1 MADLPFSGLPL
12 DPSINAAPLQSL
24 YAPTPQIPT
33 EIAPRGGMFG
43 GNAQMALMAAI
54 SGLMAR
60 RHPQV
65 SQMMQ
70 NMLLLKQKQAL
81 AQQQRQQGIADD
93 FTKFKQQYDYEL
105 GHPKPINNDTA
116 NDYAFWQ
123 QHLTP
128 EQFQQYV
135 QKQYDPDVSIPLPD
149 GRMYVGPRSG
159 MAAALGQG
167 GPPKAPVGKLTPLGA
182 GGPTPSASG
191 SFPY

>member
-33 EIAPRGGMFG
+33 EIASRGGMFG

-105 GHPKPINNDTA
+105 KNPKQTEPHYFQDNSGNEWAVGADGKPVQVYNDPLHVKFIPNGMGGVVPVDVTKYMGGA
-116 NDYAFWQ
+116 Q
-123 QHLTP
+123 Q
-128 EQFQQYV
+128 
-135 QKQYDPDVSIPLPD
+135 
-149 GRMYVGPRSG
+149 
-159 MAAALGQG
+159 
-167 GPPKAPVGKLTPLGA
+167 PPSTPLTDDDIVRMS

-191 SFPY
+191 GFSGY

>member
-33 EIAPRGGMFG
+33 EIASRGGMFG

-70 NMLLLKQKQAL
+70 NMLQMRQQQAL
-81 AQQQRQQGIADD
+81 AQQERQQGIQDD
-93 FTKFKQQYDYEL
+93 FTKFKQQYDYKL
-105 GHPKPINNDTA
+105 A
-116 NDYAFWQ
+116 NPA
-123 QHLTP
+123 
-128 EQFQQYV
+128 
-135 QKQYDPDVSIPLPD
+135 PDVPDIQERIDTLNKISPGLGDTYAQNYARNGGGSMIQFVDPATGQRYAMPSPAPTTLPPIGSVID
-149 GRMYVGPRSG
+149 DPR
-159 MAAALGQG
+159 
-167 GPPKAPVGKLTPLGA
+167 KA
-182 GGPTPSASG
+182 GGQTPPASG
-191 SFPY
+191 NFLGSQ